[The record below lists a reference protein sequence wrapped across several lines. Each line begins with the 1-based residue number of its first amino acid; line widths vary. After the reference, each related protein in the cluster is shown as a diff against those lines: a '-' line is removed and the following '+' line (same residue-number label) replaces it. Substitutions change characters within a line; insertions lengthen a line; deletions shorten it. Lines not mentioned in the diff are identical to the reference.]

1 MSKTR
6 DHAQLEKRRLQAG
19 KMFAKGHSAP
29 EVACRLGVARQ
40 VAYRWQ
46 NAWQQGGQTALASK
60 GPAGP
65 KPKLTVKQT
74 QQVVKALLAGP
85 AAQGYQTA
93 LWTLP
98 RVAALIKELTGVA
111 YHPGHVWRLLGAS
124 GFSCQR
130 PERRA
135 IERDEQAIA
144 RWKREAWPALKKR
157 RAGNTKPLS
166 LLTKAG

>member
-6 DHAQLEKRRLQAG
+6 DHAKLEKRRLQAG
-19 KMFAKGHSAP
+19 QLFAKGFSAA
-29 EVACRLGVARQ
+29 EVARRVGGARQ
-40 VAYRWQ
+40 VAYRWKA
-46 NAWQQGGQTALASK
+46 AWAQGGQAAWASK

-74 QQVVKALLAGP
+74 QRVVKALLAGP
-85 AAQGYQTA
+85 LAQGYKTA

-98 RVAALIKELTGVA
+98 RVALLIKELTGVD
-111 YHPGHVWRLLGAS
+111 YHPGPVGRLLGAS

-135 IERDEQAIA
+135 LERDDQAIG
-144 RWKREAWPALKKR
+144 RWKREVWPTLKKG
-157 RAGNTKPLS
+157 AAATPNHCLY
-166 LLTKAG
+166 

>member
-1 MSKTR
+1 M
-6 DHAQLEKRRLQAG
+6 EKRRLQAG
-19 KMFAKGHSAP
+19 KLFAKDCSAP
-29 EVACRLGVARQ
+29 EVARRLGVTRQ
-40 VAYRWQ
+40 VAYRWK
-46 NAWQQGGQTALASK
+46 NAWEQGGRAALASK

-85 AAQGYQTA
+85 VAQGYKTA

-98 RVAALIKELTGVA
+98 RVALLIKELTGVD

-135 IERDEQAIA
+135 IERNPKAI
-144 RWKREAWPALKKR
+144 RQWKREVLPALKKR
-157 RAGNTKPLS
+157 RASSGEPLS
-166 LLTKAG
+166 LLTKAA

>member
-1 MSKTR
+1 MLKTR
-6 DHAQLEKRRLQAG
+6 DHARLEKRRFQAG
-19 KMFAKGHSAP
+19 TLFAKGHPAP
-29 EVACRLGVARQ
+29 KVARRLGVARQ

-144 RWKREAWPALKKR
+144 RWKREAWPALKKG
-157 RAGNTKPLS
+157 APETPNHCLY
-166 LLTKAG
+166 

>member
-1 MSKTR
+1 MLKTR
-6 DHAQLEKRRLQAG
+6 DHAQLEKRRFQAG
-19 KMFAKGHSAP
+19 TLFAKGHPAP
-29 EVACRLGVARQ
+29 KVARRLGVARQ

-46 NAWQQGGQTALASK
+46 NAWQQGGQAALASK

-65 KPKLTVKQT
+65 KPKLTVPQT
-74 QQVVKALLAGP
+74 QQVVNALLAGP

-98 RVAALIKELTGVA
+98 RVAALIKDLTGVA
-111 YHPGHVWRLLGAS
+111 YHPGHVRRLLGAS

-144 RWKREAWPALKKR
+144 RWKRAVWPALKKR
-157 RAGNTKPLS
+157 RAGNAKPLS
-166 LLTKAG
+166 

>member
-65 KPKLTVKQT
+65 KPKLTVPQT
-74 QQVVKALLAGP
+74 HVM
-85 AAQGYQTA
+85 
-93 LWTLP
+93 TL
-98 RVAALIKELTGVA
+98 
-111 YHPGHVWRLLGAS
+111 
-124 GFSCQR
+124 
-130 PERRA
+130 
-135 IERDEQAIA
+135 
-144 RWKREAWPALKKR
+144 
-157 RAGNTKPLS
+157 
-166 LLTKAG
+166 